1 MEFYTDVEMLRQGY
15 ESDVW
20 ADIPLTYSG
29 ELELGKVTKLWG
41 LEPHKYAVCQLFL
54 PFIYC

>member
-1 MEFYTDVEMLRQGY
+1 VEFYVDVEMLREGY

-41 LEPHKYAVCQLFL
+41 LEPHNYAVC
-54 PFIYC
+54 